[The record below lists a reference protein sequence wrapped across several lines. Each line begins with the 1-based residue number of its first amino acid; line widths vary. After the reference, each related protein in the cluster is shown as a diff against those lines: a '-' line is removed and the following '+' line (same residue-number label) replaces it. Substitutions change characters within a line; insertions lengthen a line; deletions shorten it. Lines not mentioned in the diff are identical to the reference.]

1 MTKKSNL
8 KSRQEELRQ
17 FEELLKLFDERDFD
31 GHTEFD
37 KLTAKQKLEWL
48 SELTLL
54 VYKAK
59 SCSRK

>member
-1 MTKKSNL
+1 VTKKSNL

-17 FEELLKLFDERDFD
+17 FEELLKSFDERDFD

-48 SELTLL
+48 SELILL